1 MRRLIFIIFPSQSIP
16 YLSALKHKE
25 MRSLI
30 LPLVDWSN
38 GIVMIG
44 VFAAVCIVL
53 ILVLL
58 GFILGKRNKLFLDL
72 IFAFPLFQLSFYLKD
87 H

>member
-58 GFILGKRNKLFLDL
+58 GFIFWAKEINYF
-72 IFAFPLFQLSFYLKD
+72 
-87 H
+87 

>member
-1 MRRLIFIIFPSQSIP
+1 MDM
-16 YLSALKHKE
+16 K
-25 MRSLI
+25 SLI

-58 GFILGKRNKLFLDL
+58 GFIFGQKK
-72 IFAFPLFQLSFYLKD
+72 
-87 H
+87 

>member
-44 VFAAVCIVL
+44 VFAAVCINTCL
-53 ILVLL
+53 IGLY
-58 GFILGKRNKLFLDL
+58 FWAKEINYF
-72 IFAFPLFQLSFYLKD
+72 
-87 H
+87 

>member
-1 MRRLIFIIFPSQSIP
+1 MRRLIIIIFPSKSIP

-38 GIVMIG
+38 GFVMIG

-58 GFILGKRNKLFLDL
+58 GFIFGQKK
-72 IFAFPLFQLSFYLKD
+72 
-87 H
+87 

>member
-1 MRRLIFIIFPSQSIP
+1 
-16 YLSALKHKE
+16 

-58 GFILGKRNKLFLDL
+58 GFIFWAKEINYF
-72 IFAFPLFQLSFYLKD
+72 
-87 H
+87 

>member
-1 MRRLIFIIFPSQSIP
+1 MRRLIFIIFSSQPIP

-44 VFAAVCIVL
+44 LFAAVCIVL

-58 GFILGKRNKLFLDL
+58 GFIFGQKK
-72 IFAFPLFQLSFYLKD
+72 
-87 H
+87 